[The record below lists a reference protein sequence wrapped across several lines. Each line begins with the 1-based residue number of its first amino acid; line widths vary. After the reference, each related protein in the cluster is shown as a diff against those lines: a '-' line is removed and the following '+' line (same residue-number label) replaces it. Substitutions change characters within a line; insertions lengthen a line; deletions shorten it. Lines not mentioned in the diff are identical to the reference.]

1 MRKFFLALLL
11 VVCSGLPAFAA
22 RAYTEPYLVSLT
34 PSTEMNVCWLL
45 AEAGEDAWVE
55 FGETETLGRKAEARA
70 YEVKGLRT
78 SAKPDGYDPEPEK
91 NPELKVF
98 QRIATLKGLKPGTE
112 YRYRTVVAEGGKTT
126 EGPIYSF
133 RTAPVAG
140 GSPFSFILLSDL
152 QQKKQ
157 IVETVNMAGR
167 QNADFIL
174 YAGDFQNTPWKA
186 AEWFPVEGS
195 FIAPEEKGR
204 EWFTAMQQTANG
216 AKLLQYMPIFPC
228 PGNHEADDQRIW
240 TDKQLAQDPSKKT
253 LSIYMQLFRPLYP
266 DQEYGQNGT
275 HWYSADYGDLH
286 IVSLS
291 LFRWHPWSG
300 FEAPGWI
307 LFDDISPESPQVRWL
322 EEDLKN
328 KTSRFTWVVQHWHM
342 LNRGAEVWV
351 PMSRP
356 VLYPVSPDVAMYPLG
371 DHCWNVLRPLYEKY
385 GVNAVNFGHSHVYE
399 RYLINGVNYIEAAT
413 IGNNYRGEDDPL
425 HFSGNAP
432 IVEQNQHRSVLVV
445 SVTSEGMSAEAVR
458 ASEDGDGAVKV
469 GEVFDSFVIA
479 PLK

>member
-45 AEAGEDAWVE
+45 AEAGDEAWVE
-55 FGETETLGRKAEARA
+55 FGETEELGRREEARL

-78 SAKPDGYDPEPEK
+78 SAKADGYDPEPEK

-98 QRIATLKGLKPGTE
+98 QRIATLRGLKPGTE

-126 EGPIYSF
+126 EGPVYSF

-140 GSPFSFILLSDL
+140 GSPFTFILLSDL

-204 EWFTAMQQTANG
+204 EWF
-216 AKLLQYMPIFPC
+216 PPC
-228 PGNHEADDQRIW
+228 SRRRTERSCSS
-240 TDKQLAQDPSKKT
+240 TY
-253 LSIYMQLFRPLYP
+253 LS
-266 DQEYGQNGT
+266 
-275 HWYSADYGDLH
+275 
-286 IVSLS
+286 SL
-291 LFRWHPWSG
+291 
-300 FEAPGWI
+300 
-307 LFDDISPESPQVRWL
+307 
-322 EEDLKN
+322 
-328 KTSRFTWVVQHWHM
+328 
-342 LNRGAEVWV
+342 
-351 PMSRP
+351 
-356 VLYPVSPDVAMYPLG
+356 
-371 DHCWNVLRPLYEKY
+371 
-385 GVNAVNFGHSHVYE
+385 
-399 RYLINGVNYIEAAT
+399 
-413 IGNNYRGEDDPL
+413 
-425 HFSGNAP
+425 
-432 IVEQNQHRSVLVV
+432 
-445 SVTSEGMSAEAVR
+445 VR
-458 ASEDGDGAVKV
+458 ATTRRTTSASGPTSNLPRIRRRRRSPSTCSFFARSIRTRSTDRAERTGTPRITAISTSSLCPSSAGTPGAV
-469 GEVFDSFVIA
+469 
-479 PLK
+479 LKRPAGSSSTISLLRAAGPWLAGGGL